1 MSCDHII
8 AQNCNISLVGFS
20 CLMAHL
26 SRLVVAGH
34 LMVLEVEAPVHVVN
48 RVRDLILVSHHSQI
62 EGLKHLKLTPRLSLK
77 EKSSP

>member
-8 AQNCNISLVGFS
+8 AQNFNISLLGLG

-34 LMVLEVEAPVHVVN
+34 LVVLEVEAPVHVVN
-48 RVRDLILVSHHSQI
+48 RVRDLILVRHHSQI
-62 EGLKHLKLTPRLSLK
+62 EGL
-77 EKSSP
+77 